1 MIAFYKDFILEFFS
15 ENSWLGLKSKIS
27 NNEKENLE
35 YKLNFLSVSLTH
47 FKLIFHFFFFFF
59 VVASSVICLQS
70 KSGQKDLNK
79 KFEFRLSWKDWFN
92 LSQTKILAKPDSRR
106 NQIPSETRFPAKPDS
121 QWNQIPG
128 ETEPV
133 KPNPPFCE
141 SYFYWKF
148 DTHFFLAIF
157 QRPHPS
163 LNIGGIFLLLK
174 VFLECLPSVNMN
186 FSGTH
191 SLSQLTQRKNWICNI
206 ALVLRRGN

>member
-59 VVASSVICLQS
+59 FFVASSVICLQS
-70 KSGQKDLNK
+70 KSGQKGLNK

-106 NQIPSETRFPAKPDS
+106 NQIPGETRFPVKPDS
-121 QWNQIPG
+121 RRNWTCKTESSILRIP
-128 ETEPV
+128 
-133 KPNPPFCE
+133 
-141 SYFYWKF
+141 
-148 DTHFFLAIF
+148 
-157 QRPHPS
+157 
-163 LNIGGIFLLLK
+163 FLLKIRHTL
-174 VFLECLPSVNMN
+174 FFGN
-186 FSGTH
+186 FSETS
-191 SLSQLTQRKNWICNI
+191 SLLKYRGHFPAIKG
-206 ALVLRRGN
+206 VLRMLTLC